1 MKKILFVSAMMLMV
15 VFLFEGCV
23 TTTTPVS
30 ASSSMTVSKIRNHA
44 RFLTDRMAYELDFT
58 PMQYE
63 DCYEINYDFIYYVS
77 SFMPDVVHGYYDAIN
92 SYYRYL
98 DYRNDDLRF
107 IMTASQYIRFMSKPY
122 FYRPIYTSGS
132 SWNFRV
138 YTIYSNRSFYYYDA
152 PIIYKK
158 YNGGHSR
165 TYYTNSYYVNR
176 YNSRDRFTGD
186 PRIMGSHSFNDHR
199 RNDFGSN
206 LRERN
211 QKPDYNNYGNRNSSN
226 RTADPRYRDSSGNH
240 NSPLINSRS
249 SNTGEQRGQNTEA
262 SRGERTNSGRGQ
274 GTTRQSTSTS
284 TSTRQSGNTSSTRQ
298 SGNTTNTRQSTG
310 TSTRGRSE
318 TTTQTGTRS
327 GNDTP
332 TTTSRGESRGNRST
346 TTRR

>member
-1 MKKILFVSAMMLMV
+1 MKKILLVLAMMLMV
-15 VFLFEGCV
+15 GFQGCV

-30 ASSSMTVSKIRNHA
+30 ASASMSVSKIRNHA

-77 SFMPDVVHGYYDAIN
+77 TFMPDVVHGYYDAIN

-122 FYRPIYTSGS
+122 FYRPIYTSAS
-132 SWNFRV
+132 TWNFRI
-138 YTIYSNRSFYYYDA
+138 YTIYSNRSFYYYD
-152 PIIYKK
+152 PPVIFKK
-158 YNGGHSR
+158 YHGGHSR
-165 TYYTNSYYVNR
+165 TYYSNSFYVNR
-176 YNSRDRFTGD
+176 YDSRDRFTGD

-206 LRERN
+206 LRDRN

-226 RTADPRYRDSSGNH
+226 RTADPRYRDNSGNH
-240 NSPLINSRS
+240 NSPLIYSRS
-249 SNTGEQRGQNTEA
+249 SNTGEQRGENGTV
-262 SRGERTNSGRGQ
+262 SRGERSTSGRGQ
-274 GTTRQSTSTS
+274 GTTTRQSTGNSN
-284 TSTRQSGNTSSTRQ
+284 STRQSGNTSSTRQ
-298 SGNTTNTRQSTG
+298 SGNTNTNRQSTG

-327 GNDTP
+327 GNETP
-332 TTTSRGESRGNRST
+332 TTTTRGESRGNRST

>member
-1 MKKILFVSAMMLMV
+1 MKKILLVLAMMLMV
-15 VFLFEGCV
+15 GFQGCV

-30 ASSSMTVSKIRNHA
+30 ASASMSVSKIRNHA

-77 SFMPDVVHGYYDAIN
+77 TFMPDVVHGYYDAIN

-122 FYRPIYTSGS
+122 FYRPIYTSAS
-132 SWNFRV
+132 TWNFRI
-138 YTIYSNRSFYYYDA
+138 YTIYSNRSFYYYD
-152 PIIYKK
+152 PPVIFKK
-158 YNGGHSR
+158 YHGGHSR
-165 TYYTNSYYVNR
+165 TYYSNSFYVNR
-176 YNSRDRFTGD
+176 YDSRDRFTGD

-206 LRERN
+206 LRDRN

-226 RTADPRYRDSSGNH
+226 RTADPRYRDNSGNH

-249 SNTGEQRGQNTEA
+249 SNTGEQRGENGTV
-262 SRGERTNSGRGQ
+262 SRGERTTSGRGQ
-274 GTTRQSTSTS
+274 GTTTRQSTGNSN
-284 TSTRQSGNTSSTRQ
+284 STRQSGNTSSTRQ
-298 SGNTTNTRQSTG
+298 SGNTNTNRQSTG

-327 GNDTP
+327 GNETP
-332 TTTSRGESRGNRST
+332 TTTTRGESRGNRST

>member
-1 MKKILFVSAMMLMV
+1 MKKILLVLAMMLMV
-15 VFLFEGCV
+15 GLQGCV

-30 ASSSMTVSKIRNHA
+30 ASASMSVSKIRNHA

-77 SFMPDVVHGYYDAIN
+77 TFMPDVVHGYYDAIN

-122 FYRPIYTSGS
+122 FYRPIYTSAS
-132 SWNFRV
+132 TWNFRI
-138 YTIYSNRSFYYYDA
+138 YTIYSNRSFYYYD
-152 PIIYKK
+152 PPVIFKK
-158 YNGGHSR
+158 YHGGHSR
-165 TYYTNSYYVNR
+165 TYYSNSFYVNR
-176 YNSRDRFTGD
+176 YDSRDRFTGD

-206 LRERN
+206 LRDRN

-226 RTADPRYRDSSGNH
+226 RTADPRYRDNSGNH

-249 SNTGEQRGQNTEA
+249 SNTGEQRGENGTV
-262 SRGERTNSGRGQ
+262 SRGERSTSGRGQ
-274 GTTRQSTSTS
+274 GTTTRQSTGNSN
-284 TSTRQSGNTSSTRQ
+284 STRQSGNTSSTRQ
-298 SGNTTNTRQSTG
+298 SGNTNTNRQSTG

-327 GNDTP
+327 GHETP
-332 TTTSRGESRGNRST
+332 TTTTRGESRGNRST